1 LFAVPWRLYDGR
13 RDCFSDT
20 DDAQGIEFNNNGL
33 YNLPGKFSYPEDNLG
48 LYDFTRDPKDV
59 GKFRAPSLR
68 NVAVRPPYM
77 HDGSDK
83 DLDAVLA
90 HYVRGGRLIEHGP
103 LAGDGAKNPNKTRFV
118 GDSS

>member
-68 NVAVRPPYM
+68 NVAV
-77 HDGSDK
+77 
-83 DLDAVLA
+83 LA